1 MGRLDE
7 PSELSPEWR
16 RREIADIFAK
26 GILRLRARRRR
37 AGTPAPL
44 APETRPE
51 SAVRGLEVPAK
62 TVLSVSTRVNS
73 PETLKPR
80 STKC

>member
-1 MGRLDE
+1 MPNSYSDSATEDTRLR
-7 PSELSPEWR
+7 ELANILAR
-16 RREIADIFAK
+16 
-26 GILRLRARRRR
+26 GVLRLRQRRRR
-37 AGTPAPL
+37 TETSETAKSETGQKTP
-44 APETRPE
+44 
-51 SAVRGLEVPAK
+51 VRGLEVPAK